1 LLYLNH
7 IMEIYFSELNEDNVS
22 DDILEAL
29 MRSVVSQ
36 LNEFTQDILRQL

>member
-1 LLYLNH
+1 
-7 IMEIYFSELNEDNVS
+7 MEIYFSELNEDNVS